1 MIDPDDP
8 FSVSP
13 TDMHLLV
20 GAITQTIDDDPVL
33 AGARLKLLSR
43 CGRHFGFSMIRDA
56 VKNIVEAWRALDWF
70 NVILPGGG
78 WKVWNEEYVV
88 SLVIS
93 GNSSLLESIR
103 IDRIDLIS
111 LFEPVQNLHALAKEQ
126 REAVQEFYLYMVSSG
141 NASLLD
147 AIRIDRIDLK
157 GLFKPDQ
164 NLHTLS
170 QEQRDA
176 VQKFYRS
183 MVSWG
188 NASLLDA
195 IRIDRI
201 DLESPSKPVQNLHTL
216 AQEQRDAMQKSFH
229 ENERRVV
236 EVEQVPE
243 FDETLFRQRFT
254 GALANEDR
262 INTQGDRRRDTHT
275 DGAIKTSNLWLGPL
289 FDLSEGRAMAISG
302 STTLNI
308 RRIKSKWGP
317 LFDGNEV

>member
-147 AIRIDRIDLK
+147 AIRIDRIDL
-157 GLFKPDQ
+157 
-164 NLHTLS
+164 
-170 QEQRDA
+170 
-176 VQKFYRS
+176 
-183 MVSWG
+183 
-188 NASLLDA
+188 
-195 IRIDRI
+195 
-201 DLESPSKPVQNLHTL
+201 ESPSKPVQNLHTL